1 MTYNEKNYYELNQN
15 ERQYIYI
22 KVAFI
27 QQKIYLNYK
36 KKRMNQLISEICN
49 VILVSYKETWEFDF
63 FLSFG
68 KNSIKVIL
76 YFNIIFFRGI
86 KEKIKIKG

>member
-49 VILVSYKETWEFDF
+49 VILVSYKET
-63 FLSFG
+63 
-68 KNSIKVIL
+68 
-76 YFNIIFFRGI
+76 
-86 KEKIKIKG
+86 